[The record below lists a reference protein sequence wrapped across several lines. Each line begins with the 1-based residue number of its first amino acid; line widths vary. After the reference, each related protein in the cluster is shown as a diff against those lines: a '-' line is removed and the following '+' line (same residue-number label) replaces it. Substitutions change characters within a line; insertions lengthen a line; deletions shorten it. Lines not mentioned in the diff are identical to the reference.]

1 MPNWCANDLTISG
14 KTTDINA
21 MVELFDVDA
30 NGVIIFSFEKIY
42 PTPDELKNDD
52 LWSSG
57 TSADTIAK
65 QYKRNDPLTDIDKVS
80 LLGRECV
87 LSEGV
92 KEFLDDS
99 RYIDWVNSYVLLKE
113 EDDEDKIMSFAQDF
127 VKMVNRLEAYGFT
140 GWYGWRVA
148 NWGTK
153 WDISP
158 DDASINIVEYKGNR
172 NKKKFLT
179 TFDTAWSPPLGVL
192 HKLSER
198 FPELEIKVA
207 FFEGGCCFKGTAKF
221 KGGELISSTEG
232 SYRGPRGG

>member
-52 LWSSG
+52 LWSSD

-153 WDISP
+153 WDVAP

-172 NKKKFLT
+172 NKSKFSS
-179 TFDTAWSPPLGVL
+179 TFDTAWAPPLGVL

-232 SYRGPRGG
+232 SYSGPRGG

>member
-30 NGVIIFSFEKIY
+30 NGVVIFSFEKIY
-42 PTPDELKNDD
+42 PTPDELLNKDD
-52 LWSSG
+52 PPF
-57 TSADTIAK
+57 TKADTIAK
-65 QYKRNDPLTDIDKVS
+65 QYKSNSPLADINGVS
-80 LLGRECV
+80 LLGRDCV
-87 LSEGV
+87 LSEEV

-99 RYIDWVNSYVLLKE
+99 RHIDWVNSYVLFKE
-113 EDDEDKIMSFAQDF
+113 EDDEDEIMSFAKDF

-153 WDISP
+153 WDVAP

-172 NKKKFLT
+172 NKSKFSS
-179 TFDTAWSPPLGVL
+179 TFDTAWAPPLGVL